1 MRKIYALMVLLFAV
15 LQLPAQVLVQG
26 RPHPTAKPQM
36 VSPRAIADGTFTMD
50 MIENWS
56 GEGANRAAFVVQ
68 WNAEGETS
76 ALVWG
81 FRWDGEAT
89 GETMARAIAAS
100 DPRFFIMTETG
111 TAYGSTVSGFG
122 YDVNKSGDFSITKD
136 GVTLSPNENGIIF
149 SSSYGYD
156 GWTCTDP
163 EDYWQ
168 SGWYQGYWS
177 YWLKSSDSDAWG
189 YSGTGITGRKL
200 TDGCWDG
207 WNFAVNMSSQPWKP
221 LAPAPKNGPTA
232 PSVKVQ
238 PEDVTVSP
246 GESVTF
252 APEFKGDSLY
262 FQWYKDEVAIQDA
275 EASSYSIV
283 SSETSDAGRYYCVV
297 SNMLDTISTDTV
309 TLVVGDKSV
318 VTAPGEEPGTALVVY
333 DDSYASFSGIL
344 TIPQTILIEG
354 ESYTVVGIDDMA
366 FMGCAKLTSVIFPST
381 LKTIGEGAFY
391 GCSRLTSVELPAQT
405 VSIGNEVFGDCP
417 LLATLSLGEGLE
429 SIGRSA
435 FENCIALTG
444 VSMPAGME
452 SIGALAFK
460 GCTKLA
466 SAALGNSLTLLGDSA
481 FYGCSALQSVELPV
495 TVSSVGT
502 RTFAGCSALNAVGLG
517 NVSAIGEAAFNGC
530 SALTEIAI
538 PNGVETLGN
547 YAFYGCSALAT
558 VTLGTQE
565 RSSSS
570 LKTIGDYAFAET
582 AVKSVVL
589 PDGVST
595 LGNYAFNKC
604 ASLATVSLGNSLTA
618 IGNYA
623 FSDCEK
629 LESVTFGSAL
639 ETIGERAFASA
650 KISSLVL
657 PATVKTIGVWAFYNN
672 PLTAITFNDGLQSI
686 GSRAFYGVSVQ
697 TLNIPNSVTELGS
710 YAFSGCKSLETVT
723 IGTGVTKIS
732 DYTFNTCSALTQISC
747 PSVTEIGKNAFSGCS
762 SLSDIPLNDKI
773 TSLGNYVFSGCSA
786 IESLVIPNSVTSI
799 GSYAFEK
806 CTKLT
811 SATLGTGISSIP
823 DYMFSSCSAL
833 TSVVLPENITGI
845 GKYAFQSTAFTELPL
860 TASITEIKDYAF
872 KSCTKLTSVAIPD
885 RVTKLGTYVFQSC
898 TGLESAK
905 IGGGVTSVPNYMFH
919 GCTNLVNVEL
929 SEKVTSIGNSAF
941 YNCKGLKSLPVT
953 ESITSIG
960 TNAFYGCTSLTSV
973 NLSDKVTS
981 LGASAFY
988 GCSSLTEAVL
998 GTGITTLGSSLFRN
1012 DAKLKKVVAN
1022 GKIAS
1027 VSTYTFNGCS
1037 SLGRIYINN
1046 TPPTGASSNTF
1057 TKVPTTCRIYVPA
1070 QTCQFYAQTTYWK
1083 DFVIMPWLDE
1093 LEIVST
1099 TPSMS
1104 FDGEEALDVKPDTK
1118 TFVIEFNR
1126 TVVNTDSVSAMLI
1139 RSGFPVEDQELTVS
1153 YSGNEVTVIREGE
1166 DLPNGPYYYL
1176 VLTTSDKQFSI
1187 LFKVTTA
1194 TGIDDLA
1201 VEKEVRLREYY
1212 SVDGKLLPC
1221 PVEGI
1226 NIVKTVY
1233 EDGSIE
1239 VSKVYVKPEDCRR

>member
-283 SSETSDAGRYYCVV
+283 SAETSDAGRYYCVV

-318 VTAPGEEPGTALVVY
+318 IAAPGEEPGTALVVY

-366 FMGCAKLTSVIFPST
+366 FMGCAKLTSVTFPST

-405 VSIGNEVFGDCP
+405 VSIGNEAFGDCP
-417 LLATLSLGEGLE
+417 LLATLSLGEGLK

-444 VSMPAGME
+444 VSMPADME

-466 SAALGNSLTLLGDSA
+466 SAALGSSLTLLGDSA

-517 NVSAIGEAAFNGC
+517 NVSAVGEAAFNGC
-530 SALTEIAI
+530 TALTEIAI

-547 YAFYGCSALAT
+547 YAFYGCSSLAT

-618 IGNYA
+618 IGDYA

-639 ETIGERAFASA
+639 ETIGERAFSKV

-657 PATVKTIGVWAFYNN
+657 PATVRTIGDYAFYYC
-672 PLTAITFNDGLQSI
+672 PLTTITFNDGLQSI

-697 TLNIPNSVTELGS
+697 TLN
-710 YAFSGCKSLETVT
+710 
-723 IGTGVTKIS
+723 
-732 DYTFNTCSALTQISC
+732 
-747 PSVTEIGKNAFSGCS
+747 
-762 SLSDIPLNDKI
+762 
-773 TSLGNYVFSGCSA
+773 
-786 IESLVIPNSVTSI
+786 IPNSVTSI

-1037 SLGRIYINN
+1037 SLERIYINN

-1104 FDGEEALDVKPDTK
+1104 FDGGEALDVKPDTK

-1126 TVVNTDSVSAMLI
+1126 TIVNTDSVSAMLI

-1166 DLPNGPYYYL
+1166 DLPNDPLYYL

-1194 TGIDDLA
+1194 TGIDEPV

-1212 SVDGKLLPC
+1212 SVDGKLLPR
-1221 PVEGI
+1221 PVQGI

>member
-36 VSPRAIADGTFTMD
+36 VSPRVIADGTFTMD

-68 WNAEGETS
+68 WNAESETS

-136 GVTLSPNENGIIF
+136 GVTLSPDENGIIF

-207 WNFAVNMSSQPWKP
+207 WNFAVNMSSRPWKP

-283 SSETSDAGRYYCVV
+283 SAETSDAGRYYCVV

-318 VTAPGEEPGTALVVY
+318 IAAPGEEPGTALVVY

-366 FMGCAKLTSVIFPST
+366 FMGCAKLTSVTFPST
-381 LKTIGEGAFY
+381 LKTIGEGVFY

-405 VSIGNEVFGDCP
+405 VSIGNEAFGDCP
-417 LLATLSLGEGLE
+417 LLATLSLGEGLK

-444 VSMPAGME
+444 VSMPADME

-481 FYGCSALQSVELPV
+481 FYGCSALQLVELPV

-517 NVSAIGEAAFNGC
+517 NVSTIGEAAFNGC

-547 YAFYGCSALAT
+547 YAFYGCSSLAT

-618 IGNYA
+618 IGDYA
-623 FSDCEK
+623 FSDCKK

-657 PATVKTIGVWAFYNN
+657 PATVRAIGDWAFYNN

-773 TSLGNYVFSGCSA
+773 TSLGN
-786 IESLVIPNSVTSI
+786 
-799 GSYAFEK
+799 
-806 CTKLT
+806 
-811 SATLGTGISSIP
+811 
-823 DYMFSSCSAL
+823 
-833 TSVVLPENITGI
+833 
-845 GKYAFQSTAFTELPL
+845 
-860 TASITEIKDYAF
+860 
-872 KSCTKLTSVAIPD
+872 
-885 RVTKLGTYVFQSC
+885 YVFQSC

-1037 SLGRIYINN
+1037 SLERIYINN

-1057 TKVPTTCRIYVPA
+1057 TKVPTSCRIYAPA

-1104 FDGEEALDVKPDTK
+1104 FDGGEALDVKPDTK

-1166 DLPNGPYYYL
+1166 DLPNDPYYYL

-1194 TGIDDLA
+1194 TGIDEPV

-1212 SVDGKLLPC
+1212 SVDGKLLPR
-1221 PVEGI
+1221 PVQGI

>member
-1 MRKIYALMVLLFAV
+1 MTKNAGKSGKVLEAYKWCILQVLNEKELFVFYLILKSLTKMRKIYALMVLLFAV

-68 WNAEGETS
+68 WNAESETS

-136 GVTLSPNENGIIF
+136 GVTLSPDENGVIF

-177 YWLKSSDSDAWG
+177 YWLKSNDSDAWG

-207 WNFAVNMSSQPWKP
+207 WNFSVNMSPQSWKP

-283 SSETSDAGRYYCVV
+283 SAETSDAGRYYCVV

-318 VTAPGEEPGTALVVY
+318 IAAPGEEPGTALVVY

-381 LKTIGEGAFY
+381 LKTIGEGVFY

-405 VSIGNEVFGDCP
+405 VSIGNEAFGDCP
-417 LLATLSLGEGLE
+417 LLATLSLGEGLK

-444 VSMPAGME
+444 VSMPAGIE

-517 NVSAIGEAAFNGC
+517 NVSTIGEAAFNGC

-538 PNGVETLGN
+538 PNGVETL
-547 YAFYGCSALAT
+547 
-558 VTLGTQE
+558 
-565 RSSSS
+565 
-570 LKTIGDYAFAET
+570 
-582 AVKSVVL
+582 
-589 PDGVST
+589 
-595 LGNYAFNKC
+595 
-604 ASLATVSLGNSLTA
+604 
-618 IGNYA
+618 
-623 FSDCEK
+623 
-629 LESVTFGSAL
+629 
-639 ETIGERAFASA
+639 
-650 KISSLVL
+650 
-657 PATVKTIGVWAFYNN
+657 
-672 PLTAITFNDGLQSI
+672 
-686 GSRAFYGVSVQ
+686 
-697 TLNIPNSVTELGS
+697 
-710 YAFSGCKSLETVT
+710 
-723 IGTGVTKIS
+723 
-732 DYTFNTCSALTQISC
+732 
-747 PSVTEIGKNAFSGCS
+747 
-762 SLSDIPLNDKI
+762 
-773 TSLGNYVFSGCSA
+773 
-786 IESLVIPNSVTSI
+786 
-799 GSYAFEK
+799 
-806 CTKLT
+806 
-811 SATLGTGISSIP
+811 
-823 DYMFSSCSAL
+823 
-833 TSVVLPENITGI
+833 
-845 GKYAFQSTAFTELPL
+845 
-860 TASITEIKDYAF
+860 
-872 KSCTKLTSVAIPD
+872 
-885 RVTKLGTYVFQSC
+885 
-898 TGLESAK
+898 
-905 IGGGVTSVPNYMFH
+905 
-919 GCTNLVNVEL
+919 
-929 SEKVTSIGNSAF
+929 GNSAF

-1037 SLGRIYINN
+1037 SLERIYINN

-1166 DLPNGPYYYL
+1166 DLPNDPYYYL

>member
-318 VTAPGEEPGTALVVY
+318 IAAPGEEPGTALVVY

-366 FMGCAKLTSVIFPST
+366 FMGCAKLTSVTFPST
-381 LKTIGEGAFY
+381 
-391 GCSRLTSVELPAQT
+391 
-405 VSIGNEVFGDCP
+405 
-417 LLATLSLGEGLE
+417 
-429 SIGRSA
+429 
-435 FENCIALTG
+435 
-444 VSMPAGME
+444 
-452 SIGALAFK
+452 
-460 GCTKLA
+460 
-466 SAALGNSLTLLGDSA
+466 
-481 FYGCSALQSVELPV
+481 
-495 TVSSVGT
+495 
-502 RTFAGCSALNAVGLG
+502 
-517 NVSAIGEAAFNGC
+517 
-530 SALTEIAI
+530 
-538 PNGVETLGN
+538 
-547 YAFYGCSALAT
+547 
-558 VTLGTQE
+558 
-565 RSSSS
+565 

-623 FSDCEK
+623 FSDCKK

-657 PATVKTIGVWAFYNN
+657 PATVRTIGDWAFYNN

-697 TLNIPNSVTELGS
+697 TLNIPNSVTELGG

-981 LGASAFY
+981 LGASVFY

-1037 SLGRIYINN
+1037 SLERIYINN

-1104 FDGEEALDVKPDTK
+1104 FDGGEALDVKPDTK

-1166 DLPNGPYYYL
+1166 DLPNDPYYYL
-1176 VLTTSDKQFSI
+1176 VLTTSDKQFNI

-1194 TGIDDLA
+1194 TGIDEPA

-1212 SVDGKLLPC
+1212 SVDGKLLPR
-1221 PVEGI
+1221 PVQGI

>member
-1 MRKIYALMVLLFAV
+1 
-15 LQLPAQVLVQG
+15 
-26 RPHPTAKPQM
+26 
-36 VSPRAIADGTFTMD
+36 
-50 MIENWS
+50 
-56 GEGANRAAFVVQ
+56 
-68 WNAEGETS
+68 
-76 ALVWG
+76 
-81 FRWDGEAT
+81 
-89 GETMARAIAAS
+89 
-100 DPRFFIMTETG
+100 
-111 TAYGSTVSGFG
+111 
-122 YDVNKSGDFSITKD
+122 
-136 GVTLSPNENGIIF
+136 
-149 SSSYGYD
+149 
-156 GWTCTDP
+156 
-163 EDYWQ
+163 
-168 SGWYQGYWS
+168 
-177 YWLKSSDSDAWG
+177 
-189 YSGTGITGRKL
+189 
-200 TDGCWDG
+200 
-207 WNFAVNMSSQPWKP
+207 
-221 LAPAPKNGPTA
+221 
-232 PSVKVQ
+232 
-238 PEDVTVSP
+238 
-246 GESVTF
+246 
-252 APEFKGDSLY
+252 
-262 FQWYKDEVAIQDA
+262 
-275 EASSYSIV
+275 
-283 SSETSDAGRYYCVV
+283 
-297 SNMLDTISTDTV
+297 
-309 TLVVGDKSV
+309 
-318 VTAPGEEPGTALVVY
+318 
-333 DDSYASFSGIL
+333 
-344 TIPQTILIEG
+344 
-354 ESYTVVGIDDMA
+354 
-366 FMGCAKLTSVIFPST
+366 
-381 LKTIGEGAFY
+381 
-391 GCSRLTSVELPAQT
+391 
-405 VSIGNEVFGDCP
+405 
-417 LLATLSLGEGLE
+417 
-429 SIGRSA
+429 
-435 FENCIALTG
+435 
-444 VSMPAGME
+444 
-452 SIGALAFK
+452 
-460 GCTKLA
+460 
-466 SAALGNSLTLLGDSA
+466 
-481 FYGCSALQSVELPV
+481 
-495 TVSSVGT
+495 
-502 RTFAGCSALNAVGLG
+502 
-517 NVSAIGEAAFNGC
+517 
-530 SALTEIAI
+530 
-538 PNGVETLGN
+538 
-547 YAFYGCSALAT
+547 
-558 VTLGTQE
+558 
-565 RSSSS
+565 
-570 LKTIGDYAFAET
+570 
-582 AVKSVVL
+582 
-589 PDGVST
+589 
-595 LGNYAFNKC
+595 
-604 ASLATVSLGNSLTA
+604 
-618 IGNYA
+618 
-623 FSDCEK
+623 
-629 LESVTFGSAL
+629 
-639 ETIGERAFASA
+639 
-650 KISSLVL
+650 
-657 PATVKTIGVWAFYNN
+657 
-672 PLTAITFNDGLQSI
+672 
-686 GSRAFYGVSVQ
+686 
-697 TLNIPNSVTELGS
+697 
-710 YAFSGCKSLETVT
+710 
-723 IGTGVTKIS
+723 
-732 DYTFNTCSALTQISC
+732 
-747 PSVTEIGKNAFSGCS
+747 
-762 SLSDIPLNDKI
+762 
-773 TSLGNYVFSGCSA
+773 
-786 IESLVIPNSVTSI
+786 
-799 GSYAFEK
+799 
-806 CTKLT
+806 
-811 SATLGTGISSIP
+811 
-823 DYMFSSCSAL
+823 MFSSCSAL

-872 KSCTKLTSVAIPD
+872 KSCTKLTSVAILD

-1037 SLGRIYINN
+1037 SLERIYINN

-1166 DLPNGPYYYL
+1166 DLPNDPYYYL

-1221 PVEGI
+1221 SVEGI

>member
-68 WNAEGETS
+68 WNAESETS

-100 DPRFFIMTETG
+100 DPRFFIVTETG
-111 TAYGSTVSGFG
+111 TADGSTVSGFG

-136 GVTLSPNENGIIF
+136 GVTLSPDENGVIF
-149 SSSYGYD
+149 SSSYEYD

-177 YWLKSSDSDAWG
+177 YWLKSSDSDPWG

-207 WNFAVNMSSQPWKP
+207 WNFSVNMSSRPWKP

-238 PEDVTVSP
+238 PEDLTVSP

-283 SSETSDAGRYYCVV
+283 SAETSDAGRYYCVV

-318 VTAPGEEPGTALVVY
+318 IAAPGEEPGTALVVY

-366 FMGCAKLTSVIFPST
+366 FMGCAKLTSVTFPST
-381 LKTIGEGAFY
+381 LKTIGEGVFY

-405 VSIGNEVFGDCP
+405 VSIGNEAFGDCP
-417 LLATLSLGEGLE
+417 LLATLSLGEGLK

-517 NVSAIGEAAFNGC
+517 NVSTIGEAAFNGC

-547 YAFYGCSALAT
+547 YAFYGCSSLAT

-618 IGNYA
+618 I
-623 FSDCEK
+623 
-629 LESVTFGSAL
+629 
-639 ETIGERAFASA
+639 
-650 KISSLVL
+650 
-657 PATVKTIGVWAFYNN
+657 
-672 PLTAITFNDGLQSI
+672 
-686 GSRAFYGVSVQ
+686 
-697 TLNIPNSVTELGS
+697 
-710 YAFSGCKSLETVT
+710 
-723 IGTGVTKIS
+723 
-732 DYTFNTCSALTQISC
+732 
-747 PSVTEIGKNAFSGCS
+747 
-762 SLSDIPLNDKI
+762 
-773 TSLGNYVFSGCSA
+773 GNYVFSGCSA

-988 GCSSLTEAVL
+988 GCSSLTDAVL

-1037 SLGRIYINN
+1037 SLERIYINN

-1104 FDGEEALDVKPDTK
+1104 FDGGEALDVKPDTK

-1139 RSGFPVEDQELTVS
+1139 RSRFPVEDQELTVS

-1166 DLPNGPYYYL
+1166 DLPNDPLYYL

-1187 LFKVTTA
+1187 LFKVTMA
-1194 TGIDDLA
+1194 TGIDEPV

-1212 SVDGKLLPC
+1212 SVDGKLLPR
-1221 PVEGI
+1221 PVQGI

>member
-68 WNAEGETS
+68 WNAESETS

-136 GVTLSPNENGIIF
+136 GVTLSPDENGIIF

-177 YWLKSSDSDAWG
+177 YWLKSSDSDPWG

-207 WNFAVNMSSQPWKP
+207 WNFSVNMSSQPWKP

-238 PEDVTVSP
+238 PEDLTVSP

-283 SSETSDAGRYYCVV
+283 SAETSDAGRYYCVV

-318 VTAPGEEPGTALVVY
+318 IAAPGEEPGTALVVY

-381 LKTIGEGAFY
+381 LKTIG
-391 GCSRLTSVELPAQT
+391 
-405 VSIGNEVFGDCP
+405 
-417 LLATLSLGEGLE
+417 
-429 SIGRSA
+429 
-435 FENCIALTG
+435 
-444 VSMPAGME
+444 
-452 SIGALAFK
+452 
-460 GCTKLA
+460 
-466 SAALGNSLTLLGDSA
+466 
-481 FYGCSALQSVELPV
+481 
-495 TVSSVGT
+495 
-502 RTFAGCSALNAVGLG
+502 
-517 NVSAIGEAAFNGC
+517 
-530 SALTEIAI
+530 
-538 PNGVETLGN
+538 
-547 YAFYGCSALAT
+547 
-558 VTLGTQE
+558 
-565 RSSSS
+565 
-570 LKTIGDYAFAET
+570 DYAFAET

-589 PDGVST
+589 PNGVST

-618 IGNYA
+618 IGDYA
-623 FSDCEK
+623 FSDCKK

-657 PATVKTIGVWAFYNN
+657 PAAVRTIGDWAFYNN

-697 TLNIPNSVTELGS
+697 TLNIPNSVTELDS

-747 PSVTEIGKNAFSGCS
+747 PSVTEIGASAFKGCS
-762 SLSDIPLNDKI
+762 SLTDIPLNDKI

-1037 SLGRIYINN
+1037 SLERIYINN

-1166 DLPNGPYYYL
+1166 DLPNDPYYYL

>member
-68 WNAEGETS
+68 WNAESETS

-136 GVTLSPNENGIIF
+136 GVTLSPDENGIIF

-177 YWLKSSDSDAWG
+177 YWLKSSDSDPWG

-207 WNFAVNMSSQPWKP
+207 WNFSVNMSSQPWKP

-238 PEDVTVSP
+238 PEDLTVSP

-283 SSETSDAGRYYCVV
+283 SAETSDAGRYYCVV

-318 VTAPGEEPGTALVVY
+318 IAAPGEEPGTALVVY

-366 FMGCAKLTSVIFPST
+366 FMGCAKLTSVTFPST
-381 LKTIGEGAFY
+381 LKTIGEGVFY

-405 VSIGNEVFGDCP
+405 VSIGNEAFGDCP
-417 LLATLSLGEGLE
+417 LLATLSLGEGLK

-444 VSMPAGME
+444 VSMPADME

-466 SAALGNSLTLLGDSA
+466 SAALGNSLTLLGD
-481 FYGCSALQSVELPV
+481 
-495 TVSSVGT
+495 
-502 RTFAGCSALNAVGLG
+502 
-517 NVSAIGEAAFNGC
+517 
-530 SALTEIAI
+530 
-538 PNGVETLGN
+538 
-547 YAFYGCSALAT
+547 
-558 VTLGTQE
+558 
-565 RSSSS
+565 
-570 LKTIGDYAFAET
+570 
-582 AVKSVVL
+582 
-589 PDGVST
+589 
-595 LGNYAFNKC
+595 
-604 ASLATVSLGNSLTA
+604 
-618 IGNYA
+618 
-623 FSDCEK
+623 
-629 LESVTFGSAL
+629 
-639 ETIGERAFASA
+639 
-650 KISSLVL
+650 
-657 PATVKTIGVWAFYNN
+657 
-672 PLTAITFNDGLQSI
+672 
-686 GSRAFYGVSVQ
+686 
-697 TLNIPNSVTELGS
+697 
-710 YAFSGCKSLETVT
+710 
-723 IGTGVTKIS
+723 
-732 DYTFNTCSALTQISC
+732 
-747 PSVTEIGKNAFSGCS
+747 
-762 SLSDIPLNDKI
+762 
-773 TSLGNYVFSGCSA
+773 
-786 IESLVIPNSVTSI
+786 
-799 GSYAFEK
+799 
-806 CTKLT
+806 
-811 SATLGTGISSIP
+811 
-823 DYMFSSCSAL
+823 
-833 TSVVLPENITGI
+833 
-845 GKYAFQSTAFTELPL
+845 
-860 TASITEIKDYAF
+860 
-872 KSCTKLTSVAIPD
+872 
-885 RVTKLGTYVFQSC
+885 
-898 TGLESAK
+898 
-905 IGGGVTSVPNYMFH
+905 
-919 GCTNLVNVEL
+919 
-929 SEKVTSIGNSAF
+929 
-941 YNCKGLKSLPVT
+941 
-953 ESITSIG
+953 
-960 TNAFYGCTSLTSV
+960 
-973 NLSDKVTS
+973 
-981 LGASAFY
+981 SAFY

-1037 SLGRIYINN
+1037 SLERIYINN

-1166 DLPNGPYYYL
+1166 DLPNDPYYYL

-1221 PVEGI
+1221 SVEGI

>member
-36 VSPRAIADGTFTMD
+36 VSPRAIVDGTFTMD

-68 WNAEGETS
+68 WNAESETS

-136 GVTLSPNENGIIF
+136 GVTLSPDENGIIF

-177 YWLKSSDSDAWG
+177 YWLKSSDSDPWG

-207 WNFAVNMSSQPWKP
+207 WNFSVNMSPQSWKP

-238 PEDVTVSP
+238 PEDLTVSP

-283 SSETSDAGRYYCVV
+283 SAETSDAGRYYCVV

-623 FSDCEK
+623 F
-629 LESVTFGSAL
+629 
-639 ETIGERAFASA
+639 
-650 KISSLVL
+650 
-657 PATVKTIGVWAFYNN
+657 
-672 PLTAITFNDGLQSI
+672 
-686 GSRAFYGVSVQ
+686 
-697 TLNIPNSVTELGS
+697 
-710 YAFSGCKSLETVT
+710 
-723 IGTGVTKIS
+723 
-732 DYTFNTCSALTQISC
+732 
-747 PSVTEIGKNAFSGCS
+747 
-762 SLSDIPLNDKI
+762 
-773 TSLGNYVFSGCSA
+773 
-786 IESLVIPNSVTSI
+786 
-799 GSYAFEK
+799 
-806 CTKLT
+806 
-811 SATLGTGISSIP
+811 
-823 DYMFSSCSAL
+823 
-833 TSVVLPENITGI
+833 
-845 GKYAFQSTAFTELPL
+845 
-860 TASITEIKDYAF
+860 

-998 GTGITTLGSSLFRN
+998 GTGITTLGSRLFCN

-1037 SLGRIYINN
+1037 SLERIYINN

-1166 DLPNGPYYYL
+1166 DLPNDPYYYL

>member
-68 WNAEGETS
+68 WNAESETS

-136 GVTLSPNENGIIF
+136 GVTLSPDENGIIF

-177 YWLKSSDSDAWG
+177 YWLKSNDSDAWG

-207 WNFAVNMSSQPWKP
+207 WNFSVNMSPQSWKP

-238 PEDVTVSP
+238 PEDLTVSP

-283 SSETSDAGRYYCVV
+283 SAETSDAGRYYCVV

-318 VTAPGEEPGTALVVY
+318 IAAPGEEPGTALVVY

-366 FMGCAKLTSVIFPST
+366 FMGCAKLTSVTFPST
-381 LKTIGEGAFY
+381 LKTIGEGVFY

-405 VSIGNEVFGDCP
+405 VSIGNEAFGDCP
-417 LLATLSLGEGLE
+417 LLATLSLGEGLK

-444 VSMPAGME
+444 VSMPADME

-466 SAALGNSLTLLGDSA
+466 SAALGSSLTLLGDSA

-618 IGNYA
+618 IGEYA

-639 ETIGERAFASA
+639 ETIGERAFFKV

-657 PATVKTIGVWAFYNN
+657 PATVRTIGDWAFYNN
-672 PLTAITFNDGLQSI
+672 PLTTITFNDGLQSI

-747 PSVTEIGKNAFSGCS
+747 PSVTEIGASAFEGCS
-762 SLSDIPLNDKI
+762 SLTDIPLNDKI

-786 IESLVIPNSVTSI
+786 IESLVIPNSV
-799 GSYAFEK
+799 
-806 CTKLT
+806 
-811 SATLGTGISSIP
+811 
-823 DYMFSSCSAL
+823 
-833 TSVVLPENITGI
+833 
-845 GKYAFQSTAFTELPL
+845 
-860 TASITEIKDYAF
+860 
-872 KSCTKLTSVAIPD
+872 
-885 RVTKLGTYVFQSC
+885 
-898 TGLESAK
+898 
-905 IGGGVTSVPNYMFH
+905 
-919 GCTNLVNVEL
+919 
-929 SEKVTSIGNSAF
+929 
-941 YNCKGLKSLPVT
+941 
-953 ESITSIG
+953 TSIG

-1037 SLGRIYINN
+1037 SLERIYINN

-1166 DLPNGPYYYL
+1166 DLPNDPYYYL

>member
-68 WNAEGETS
+68 WNAESETS

-136 GVTLSPNENGIIF
+136 GVTLSPDENGVIF
-149 SSSYGYD
+149 SSSYGYN

-177 YWLKSSDSDAWG
+177 YWLKSSDSDPWG

-207 WNFAVNMSSQPWKP
+207 WNFSVNMSSRPWKP

-238 PEDVTVSP
+238 PEDLTVSP

-283 SSETSDAGRYYCVV
+283 SAETSDAGRYYCVV

-318 VTAPGEEPGTALVVY
+318 IAAPGEEPGTALVVY

-366 FMGCAKLTSVIFPST
+366 FMGCAKLTSVTFPST
-381 LKTIGEGAFY
+381 LKTIGEGVFY

-405 VSIGNEVFGDCP
+405 VSIGNEAFGDCP
-417 LLATLSLGEGLE
+417 LLATLSLGEGLK

-481 FYGCSALQSVELPV
+481 FYGCS
-495 TVSSVGT
+495 
-502 RTFAGCSALNAVGLG
+502 
-517 NVSAIGEAAFNGC
+517 
-530 SALTEIAI
+530 
-538 PNGVETLGN
+538 
-547 YAFYGCSALAT
+547 
-558 VTLGTQE
+558 
-565 RSSSS
+565 
-570 LKTIGDYAFAET
+570 
-582 AVKSVVL
+582 
-589 PDGVST
+589 
-595 LGNYAFNKC
+595 
-604 ASLATVSLGNSLTA
+604 
-618 IGNYA
+618 
-623 FSDCEK
+623 
-629 LESVTFGSAL
+629 
-639 ETIGERAFASA
+639 
-650 KISSLVL
+650 
-657 PATVKTIGVWAFYNN
+657 
-672 PLTAITFNDGLQSI
+672 
-686 GSRAFYGVSVQ
+686 
-697 TLNIPNSVTELGS
+697 
-710 YAFSGCKSLETVT
+710 
-723 IGTGVTKIS
+723 
-732 DYTFNTCSALTQISC
+732 
-747 PSVTEIGKNAFSGCS
+747 
-762 SLSDIPLNDKI
+762 
-773 TSLGNYVFSGCSA
+773 
-786 IESLVIPNSVTSI
+786 
-799 GSYAFEK
+799 
-806 CTKLT
+806 
-811 SATLGTGISSIP
+811 
-823 DYMFSSCSAL
+823 
-833 TSVVLPENITGI
+833 
-845 GKYAFQSTAFTELPL
+845 
-860 TASITEIKDYAF
+860 
-872 KSCTKLTSVAIPD
+872 
-885 RVTKLGTYVFQSC
+885 
-898 TGLESAK
+898 
-905 IGGGVTSVPNYMFH
+905 
-919 GCTNLVNVEL
+919 
-929 SEKVTSIGNSAF
+929 
-941 YNCKGLKSLPVT
+941 
-953 ESITSIG
+953 
-960 TNAFYGCTSLTSV
+960 
-973 NLSDKVTS
+973 
-981 LGASAFY
+981 
-988 GCSSLTEAVL
+988 SLTEAVL

-1037 SLGRIYINN
+1037 SLERIYINN

-1057 TKVPTTCRIYVPA
+1057 TKVPTSCRIYAPA

-1104 FDGEEALDVKPDTK
+1104 FDGGEALDVKPDTK

-1153 YSGNEVTVIREGE
+1153 YSGNEVTVIREGK
-1166 DLPNGPYYYL
+1166 DLPNDPYYYL
-1176 VLTTSDKQFSI
+1176 VLTTSDKQFNI

-1194 TGIDDLA
+1194 TGIDEPA

-1212 SVDGKLLPC
+1212 SVDGKLLPR
-1221 PVEGI
+1221 PVQGI

>member
-68 WNAEGETS
+68 WNAESETS

-136 GVTLSPNENGIIF
+136 GVTLSPDENGIIF

-177 YWLKSSDSDAWG
+177 YWLKSSDSDPWG

-207 WNFAVNMSSQPWKP
+207 WNFSVNMSSQPWKP

-238 PEDVTVSP
+238 PEDLTVSP

-283 SSETSDAGRYYCVV
+283 SAETSDAGRYYCVV

-318 VTAPGEEPGTALVVY
+318 IAAPGEEPGTALVVY

-381 LKTIGEGAFY
+381 LKTIGEGVFY

-405 VSIGNEVFGDCP
+405 VSIGNEAFGDCP
-417 LLATLSLGEGLE
+417 LLATLSLGEGLK

-444 VSMPAGME
+444 VSMPAGIE

-517 NVSAIGEAAFNGC
+517 NVSTIGEAAFNGC

-589 PDGVST
+589 PNGVST

-604 ASLATVSLGNSLTA
+604 VSLATVSLGNSLTA
-618 IGNYA
+618 IGDYA
-623 FSDCEK
+623 FSDCKK

-657 PATVKTIGVWAFYNN
+657 PAAVRTIGDWAFYNN

-697 TLNIPNSVTELGS
+697 TLNIPNSVTELDS

-747 PSVTEIGKNAFSGCS
+747 PSVTEIGASAFKGCS
-762 SLSDIPLNDKI
+762 SLTDIPLNDKI

-833 TSVVLPENITGI
+833 TSVVLPENITG
-845 GKYAFQSTAFTELPL
+845 
-860 TASITEIKDYAF
+860 
-872 KSCTKLTSVAIPD
+872 
-885 RVTKLGTYVFQSC
+885 
-898 TGLESAK
+898 
-905 IGGGVTSVPNYMFH
+905 
-919 GCTNLVNVEL
+919 
-929 SEKVTSIGNSAF
+929 IGNSAF

-1012 DAKLKKVVAN
+1012 DAKLKKVVVN

-1037 SLGRIYINN
+1037 SLERIYINN

-1166 DLPNGPYYYL
+1166 DLPNDPYYYL
-1176 VLTTSDKQFSI
+1176 VLTTSDKQFNI

-1194 TGIDDLA
+1194 TGIDEPA

-1212 SVDGKLLPC
+1212 SVDGKLLPR
-1221 PVEGI
+1221 PVQGI

>member
-68 WNAEGETS
+68 WNAESETS

-136 GVTLSPNENGIIF
+136 GVTLSPDENGVIF

-177 YWLKSSDSDAWG
+177 YWLKSSDSDPWG

-207 WNFAVNMSSQPWKP
+207 WNFSVNMSSRPWKP

-238 PEDVTVSP
+238 PEDLTVSP

-283 SSETSDAGRYYCVV
+283 SAETSDAGRYYCVV

-318 VTAPGEEPGTALVVY
+318 IAAPGEEPGTALVVY

-344 TIPQTILIEG
+344 TIPQTIMIEG

-366 FMGCAKLTSVIFPST
+366 FMGCAKLTSVTFPST
-381 LKTIGEGAFY
+381 LKTIGEGVFY

-405 VSIGNEVFGDCP
+405 VSIGNEAFGDCP
-417 LLATLSLGEGLE
+417 LLATLSLGEGLK

-444 VSMPAGME
+444 VSMPADME

-517 NVSAIGEAAFNGC
+517 NVSTIGEAAFNGC

-538 PNGVETLGN
+538 PNGVET
-547 YAFYGCSALAT
+547 
-558 VTLGTQE
+558 
-565 RSSSS
+565 
-570 LKTIGDYAFAET
+570 
-582 AVKSVVL
+582 
-589 PDGVST
+589 
-595 LGNYAFNKC
+595 
-604 ASLATVSLGNSLTA
+604 
-618 IGNYA
+618 
-623 FSDCEK
+623 
-629 LESVTFGSAL
+629 
-639 ETIGERAFASA
+639 
-650 KISSLVL
+650 
-657 PATVKTIGVWAFYNN
+657 
-672 PLTAITFNDGLQSI
+672 
-686 GSRAFYGVSVQ
+686 
-697 TLNIPNSVTELGS
+697 
-710 YAFSGCKSLETVT
+710 
-723 IGTGVTKIS
+723 
-732 DYTFNTCSALTQISC
+732 
-747 PSVTEIGKNAFSGCS
+747 
-762 SLSDIPLNDKI
+762 
-773 TSLGNYVFSGCSA
+773 LGNYVFSGCSA

-872 KSCTKLTSVAIPD
+872 KSCTKLTSVVIPD

-981 LGASAFY
+981 LGASVFY

-1037 SLGRIYINN
+1037 SLERIYINN

-1104 FDGEEALDVKPDTK
+1104 FDGGEALDVKPDTK

-1166 DLPNGPYYYL
+1166 DLPNDPYYYL

-1187 LFKVTTA
+1187 LFKVTMA
-1194 TGIDDLA
+1194 TGIDEPA

-1212 SVDGKLLPC
+1212 SVDGKLLPR
-1221 PVEGI
+1221 PVQGI

>member
-68 WNAEGETS
+68 WNAESETS

-136 GVTLSPNENGIIF
+136 GVTLSPDENGIIF

-177 YWLKSSDSDAWG
+177 YWLKSSDSDPWG

-207 WNFAVNMSSQPWKP
+207 WNFSVNMSSQPWKP

-238 PEDVTVSP
+238 PEDLTVSP

-283 SSETSDAGRYYCVV
+283 SAETSDAGRYYCVV

-318 VTAPGEEPGTALVVY
+318 IAAPGEEPGTALVVY

-381 LKTIGEGAFY
+381 LKTIGEGVFY

-405 VSIGNEVFGDCP
+405 VSIGNEAFGDCP
-417 LLATLSLGEGLE
+417 LLATLSLGEGLK

-444 VSMPAGME
+444 VSMPAGIE

-517 NVSAIGEAAFNGC
+517 NVSTIGEAAFNGC

-589 PDGVST
+589 PNGVST

-604 ASLATVSLGNSLTA
+604 VSLATVSLGNSLTA
-618 IGNYA
+618 IGDYA
-623 FSDCEK
+623 FSD
-629 LESVTFGSAL
+629 
-639 ETIGERAFASA
+639 
-650 KISSLVL
+650 
-657 PATVKTIGVWAFYNN
+657 
-672 PLTAITFNDGLQSI
+672 
-686 GSRAFYGVSVQ
+686 
-697 TLNIPNSVTELGS
+697 
-710 YAFSGCKSLETVT
+710 
-723 IGTGVTKIS
+723 
-732 DYTFNTCSALTQISC
+732 
-747 PSVTEIGKNAFSGCS
+747 
-762 SLSDIPLNDKI
+762 
-773 TSLGNYVFSGCSA
+773 
-786 IESLVIPNSVTSI
+786 
-799 GSYAFEK
+799 
-806 CTKLT
+806 
-811 SATLGTGISSIP
+811 
-823 DYMFSSCSAL
+823 
-833 TSVVLPENITGI
+833 
-845 GKYAFQSTAFTELPL
+845 
-860 TASITEIKDYAF
+860 
-872 KSCTKLTSVAIPD
+872 
-885 RVTKLGTYVFQSC
+885 
-898 TGLESAK
+898 
-905 IGGGVTSVPNYMFH
+905 
-919 GCTNLVNVEL
+919 
-929 SEKVTSIGNSAF
+929 
-941 YNCKGLKSLPVT
+941 
-953 ESITSIG
+953 
-960 TNAFYGCTSLTSV
+960 
-973 NLSDKVTS
+973 
-981 LGASAFY
+981 
-988 GCSSLTEAVL
+988 CSSLTEAVL

-1012 DAKLKKVVAN
+1012 DAKLKKVVVN

-1037 SLGRIYINN
+1037 SLERIYINN

-1166 DLPNGPYYYL
+1166 DLPNDPYYYL

>member
-283 SSETSDAGRYYCVV
+283 SAETSDAGRYYCVV

-318 VTAPGEEPGTALVVY
+318 IAAPGEEPGTALVVY

-366 FMGCAKLTSVIFPST
+366 FMGCAKLTSVTFPST

-405 VSIGNEVFGDCP
+405 VSIGNEAFGDCP
-417 LLATLSLGEGLE
+417 LLATLSLGEGLK

-444 VSMPAGME
+444 VSMPADME

-466 SAALGNSLTLLGDSA
+466 SAALGSSLTLLGDSA

-517 NVSAIGEAAFNGC
+517 NVSAVGEAAFNGC
-530 SALTEIAI
+530 TALTEIAI

-547 YAFYGCSALAT
+547 YAFYGCSSLAT

-570 LKTIGDYAFAET
+570 LKTIG
-582 AVKSVVL
+582 
-589 PDGVST
+589 
-595 LGNYAFNKC
+595 
-604 ASLATVSLGNSLTA
+604 
-618 IGNYA
+618 
-623 FSDCEK
+623 
-629 LESVTFGSAL
+629 
-639 ETIGERAFASA
+639 
-650 KISSLVL
+650 
-657 PATVKTIGVWAFYNN
+657 
-672 PLTAITFNDGLQSI
+672 
-686 GSRAFYGVSVQ
+686 
-697 TLNIPNSVTELGS
+697 
-710 YAFSGCKSLETVT
+710 
-723 IGTGVTKIS
+723 
-732 DYTFNTCSALTQISC
+732 
-747 PSVTEIGKNAFSGCS
+747 
-762 SLSDIPLNDKI
+762 
-773 TSLGNYVFSGCSA
+773 
-786 IESLVIPNSVTSI
+786 
-799 GSYAFEK
+799 
-806 CTKLT
+806 
-811 SATLGTGISSIP
+811 
-823 DYMFSSCSAL
+823 
-833 TSVVLPENITGI
+833 
-845 GKYAFQSTAFTELPL
+845 
-860 TASITEIKDYAF
+860 DYAF

-1037 SLGRIYINN
+1037 SLERIYINN

-1104 FDGEEALDVKPDTK
+1104 FDGGEALDVKPDTK

-1126 TVVNTDSVSAMLI
+1126 TIVNTDSVSAMLI

-1166 DLPNGPYYYL
+1166 DLPNDPLYYL

-1194 TGIDDLA
+1194 TGIDEPV

-1212 SVDGKLLPC
+1212 SVDGKLLPR
-1221 PVEGI
+1221 PVQGI